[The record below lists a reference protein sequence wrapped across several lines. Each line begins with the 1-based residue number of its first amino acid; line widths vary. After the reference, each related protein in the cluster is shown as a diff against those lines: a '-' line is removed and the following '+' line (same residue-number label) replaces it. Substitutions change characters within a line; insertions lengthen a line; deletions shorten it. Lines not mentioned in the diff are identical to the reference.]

1 MTFTF
6 VLYLIVSKVASDISD
21 PSDLQELNNQATPL
35 LRPPP
40 PFTAMNIQQREE
52 IPTSAASS
60 LVNGSHDLPSVSHDN
75 QVGSHDLDDESTLKS
90 HNVDPEMTRLE
101 SQLDGWCLDL
111 KRNVL
116 VGFYIN
122 TRFLLGVSSI

>member
-1 MTFTF
+1 MSYYNCFSEF
-6 VLYLIVSKVASDISD
+6 IFFSSPLFSVSKVASDISD

-40 PFTAMNIQQREE
+40 PFTAMNVQQHEAV
-52 IPTSAASS
+52 PTSAASS
-60 LVNGSHDLPSVSHDN
+60 LVSGSHDQPSESHEN
-75 QVGSHDLDDESTLKS
+75 QVEDESTLKS
-90 HNVDPEMTRLE
+90 RDVDPEMTRLE

-116 VGFYIN
+116 VGYLEIC
-122 TRFLLGVSSI
+122 